1 MTIALHGGGV
11 KLFSYTEDIL
21 NDLEASV
28 SPERMGTYLNATG
41 GNREKAFH
49 LYAWNTATS
58 AAFYGPLQGLE
69 VVLRNA
75 IHRQLAG
82 RYGAAWY
89 DNPAAGLNAGCLERI
104 AKATPSYGSTGL
116 FSYTEDILN
125 DLEASVSP
133 ERMGTYLNATG
144 GNREKAFHLYAWNT
158 ATSAAFYGPL
168 QGLEVVLRN
177 AIHRQLAGRYGAAWY
192 ETLRLEGRCRVLG
205 MQRDHIGLW
214 PSSLSVSGF
223 RCLVPAVAAST
234 PLAARQIS
242 PGSAPDRHDRS
253 N

>member
-11 KLFSYTEDIL
+11 KPFSYTEDIL

-104 AKATPSYGSTGL
+104 AKAKREVARAGHAAGPHRIVAELSFGFWISLLGSGGR
-116 FSYTEDILN
+116 
-125 DLEASVSP
+125 SVDP
-133 ERMGTYLNATG
+133 AGRKADYERTLWRPALRGAFPQREHLTRKQAHRPLDYLRT
-144 GNREKAFHLYAWNT
+144 
-158 ATSAAFYGPL
+158 
-168 QGLEVVLRN
+168 LRN
-177 AIHRQLAGRYGAAWY
+177 RIAHHEPIFARHLSQ
-192 ETLRLEGRCRVLG
+192 
-205 MQRDHIGLW
+205 DHQHILDVTGW
-214 PSSLSVSGF
+214 
-223 RCLVPAVAAST
+223 
-234 PLAARQIS
+234 IS
-242 PGSAPDRHDRS
+242 PGVRTWIEAHSRVPILLETS
-253 N
+253 NDATDVPI